1 MVLKFKL
8 FYLLFSLNFFFFFF
22 EKQFYFILLKNSIT
36 FLRML
41 PNIGKCDNFLKKVIF
56 ISHTHLHTLNTF
68 APIL

>member
-8 FYLLFSLNFFFFFF
+8 FYLLFSLNFFFF
-22 EKQFYFILLKNSIT
+22 EKQFYFILLKNTIT

-56 ISHTHLHTLNTF
+56 ISHTYLHTLNTF